1 MDGVQVMLELMLAHA
16 PLAALVGGNIM
27 AGTIPADA
35 GLPAVGVKEVSR
47 TELDTVARG
56 GATSLVT
63 ARVQVTAYAGS
74 YPAMKDVLA
83 ATKLGAGTFTGMV
96 AGVYVC
102 SVLRDGVGPDLSD
115 DAPGLYEQSRDFK
128 VTYHEPN

>member
-1 MDGVQVMLELMLAHA
+1 MDGVEVMRALLLAHA
-16 PLAALVGGNIM
+16 PLAALVGDNVV
-27 AGTIPADA
+27 AGTIPAA
-35 GLPAVGVKEVSR
+35 AALPVVGVKEVGR
-47 TELDTVARG
+47 TEMETVGQAG
-56 GATSLVT
+56 TTNLVT
-63 ARVQVTAYAGS
+63 TRIQVTAYAGG

-96 AGVYVC
+96 AGIYVC

-128 VTYHEPN
+128 VTYREPN